1 MLSTLEFPEM
11 AKIFNFYFKNT
22 LADRAI
28 LSSSLL
34 IKQHFSTGKSVFS
47 ISWKTA
53 YTLKNPE
60 SSKHNFKSLCQIKQ
74 NKFGGVLTLC

>member
-11 AKIFNFYFKNT
+11 AKIFNCYFKNT

-28 LSSSLL
+28 LSSSFL
-34 IKQHFSTGKSVFS
+34 IKQHFYTGKSVFS

-53 YTLKNPE
+53 YTLKN
-60 SSKHNFKSLCQIKQ
+60 LMCQVANVILSHYAKL
-74 NKFGGVLTLC
+74 NKINLEEC